1 MSRMA
6 LVFALAVLA
15 ATVMAVGA
23 GASGR
28 PAYLLARCNAL
39 AIRPQAVAPCGE
51 NRQQLLALR
60 WTRWGGAR
68 ATATGSLYTNTCI
81 PDCPSGQGRID
92 KVRVTASR
100 LIACHHGRRQY
111 TRLTYAPAVAGAFPV
126 RHARLPCV
134 R

>member
-1 MSRMA
+1 MSRLA
-6 LVFALAVLA
+6 FPVALAVVV
-15 ATVMAVGA
+15 ATAMAVGA

-28 PAYLLARCNAL
+28 PAYLLARCNSL
-39 AIRPQAVAPCGE
+39 AIRPPAVAPCGQ

-81 PDCPSGQGRID
+81 PDCPSGEGRLD
-92 KVRVTASR
+92 NVRVTASKLR
-100 LIACHHGRRQY
+100 DCPHGRQY
-111 TRLTYAPAVAGAFPV
+111 TRLTYAPAVTGAFPAQ
-126 RHARLPCV
+126 HARLPCV